1 MAAIIGRRTS
11 TVGVEPGVTRHAVHY
26 PGGSHI
32 ARTALPWLTP
42 SPGNDKANWTD
53 SVRHRRVSV
62 RPGPGTPGGESVWP
76 GL

>member
-32 ARTALPWLTP
+32 ARTALP
-42 SPGNDKANWTD
+42 
-53 SVRHRRVSV
+53 
-62 RPGPGTPGGESVWP
+62 
-76 GL
+76 